1 MSIDSQE
8 LSSQNSQRP
17 HHLLAHTLSSRGT
30 SHIVVVGDN
39 PSGGVASGG
48 VQSSH
53 SGNNNVIT
61 ITCGDRLESQG
72 GIDQSP
78 IAQCL
83 NDDMIDIQENDEI
96 DHIMSPAMIQE
107 ITEGSS
113 KDSQFLKQRNN

>member
-39 PSGGVASGG
+39 PSGVTSGG

-53 SGNNNVIT
+53 SGHNREMIQSDNRQEMT
-61 ITCGDRLESQG
+61 SQG
-72 GIDQSP
+72 GRAAD
-78 IAQCL
+78 
-83 NDDMIDIQENDEI
+83 
-96 DHIMSPAMIQE
+96 
-107 ITEGSS
+107 
-113 KDSQFLKQRNN
+113 